1 MCVCLSVCLSVS
13 LSLSDSL
20 SLSLMCPSGLKQGE
34 VCSPVLFSLFINELD
49 REIVQRGRHGIQL
62 IPDLIEIF
70 ILLFAD
76 DVIFD
81 V

>member
-1 MCVCLSVCLSVS
+1 MNGTMFRAVTSVYNAVKAKVRAGGGL
-13 LSLSDSL
+13 
-20 SLSLMCPSGLKQGE
+20 PSGLNQGE

-62 IPDLIEIF
+62 IPDVIEIF

-76 DVIFD
+76 DFFCV
-81 V
+81 